1 MTVPEAAVKSKGS
14 NMDSI
19 RNLTILYVED
29 DAFAREEMAHFL
41 KKRAGRVITARD
53 GAEGIEMYELH
64 KPDIIIADLL
74 MPVMDGM
81 EMLRR
86 IREKHSNAHA
96 IIVTSVDKVETV
108 IEAIDLGID
117 GYIVKP
123 LDFAELELKLAKIG
137 DVILAGQRG
146 RSGVFDDMEKR
157 GETEDLIKKE
167 FIKILKAFTGKGP
180 RETVVQLIGN
190 KVKITAFGALTQME
204 ESLLRR
210 QKNFEIVKHIRMVA
224 YESLA
229 DQVAQMVRKH
239 VSAAAGNTA
248 GKQADDISGPKILS
262 GGAAGSDSQAGTSSD
277 MKIKVTEINI
287 NLKKAMEQIVL
298 TLTQISSN
306 DNILSS
312 GGKNQND

>member
-1 MTVPEAAVKSKGS
+1 
-14 NMDSI
+14 MDSI
-19 RNLTILYVED
+19 SNLTILYVED

-53 GAEGIEMYELH
+53 GAEGVEMFELH
-64 KPDIIIADLL
+64 RPDIVIADLL
-74 MPVMDGM
+74 MPAVDGM

-86 IREKHSNAHA
+86 IRDKHDTVHA
-96 IIVTSVDKVETV
+96 VIVTSVDKVETV

-137 DVILAGQRG
+137 DVIMAGERG
-146 RSGVFDDMEKR
+146 HGGVFDDMEKR

-167 FIKILKAFTGKGP
+167 FIKILKSFTGKGP
-180 RETVVQLIGN
+180 RETVVQLTGN

-204 ESLLRR
+204 ASLLQR
-210 QKNFEIVKHIRMVA
+210 QKNFELVKHIRTVA

-229 DQVAQMVRKH
+229 EQVAQMVKKRIGT
-239 VSAAAGNTA
+239 AAATGKPA
-248 GKQADDISGPKILS
+248 GF
-262 GGAAGSDSQAGTSSD
+262 AANAPVNMLPD

-306 DNILSS
+306 DTILNS
-312 GGKNQND
+312 GENDHNECNN